1 MTVAGPLN
9 NYKNI
14 ENVQINVLCPVNHN
28 LVFESNEHLGQ
39 G

>member
-9 NYKNI
+9 IYKNI
-14 ENVQINVLCPVNHN
+14 EKGKINILCPANYN